1 MLRKFCYAA
10 AAIMINMN
18 ITAADTE
25 KKTEMNKEETPM
37 YCSYILGD
45 TKGNVYYFENEKQK
59 VPMAS
64 ITKIMTL
71 MLTYDAI
78 NEGKIKLTDKVV
90 VDKTMAEMQGSR
102 IWMKE
107 GSKISVE
114 DLIKATAVHS
124 ANNAAYG
131 LAKTVGGDIDNFVRM
146 MNKKAKDLG
155 FDDGINYSTPTGLP
169 PHMTGR
175 GEDIGSAEGIYKLS
189 LEALKYPEYIEIA
202 SKKETVLP
210 YLGGR
215 KIYNRN
221 KLLGKEGIY
230 GIKTGHHDN
239 WYNITVASKKNDVET
254 ITVVLGAPT
263 EEARNEK
270 IIEEIKLFHSEYKLV
285 EFLNTDIPVTD
296 IRVEEGTVRNLEVY
310 PAKEF
315 KSIVKNDSA
324 VEFIISKKTS
334 LKAPVKSGEYVGEY
348 ILRINGKTADT
359 GKLIVR
365 ESVKEKRWNFFE

>member
-1 MLRKFCYAA
+1 M
-10 AAIMINMN
+10 NVN
-18 ITAADTE
+18 ITAADTS
-25 KKTEMNKEETPM
+25 KKTEIDKEKIPM
-37 YCSYILGD
+37 YRSYILGD
-45 TKGNVYYFENEKQK
+45 TEGNIYYFENEKQK

-64 ITKIMTL
+64 VTKIMTL
-71 MLTYDAI
+71 ILTYDAI
-78 NEGKIKLTDKVV
+78 NEGRIKLTDKVV

-131 LAKTVGGDIDNFVRM
+131 LAKTVGGNIDNFVRM
-146 MNKKAKDLG
+146 MNKKAWELG
-155 FDDGINYSTPTGLP
+155 FDDEIEYNTPTGLP

-189 LEALKYPEYIEIA
+189 LAALKYPEYIKIA
-202 SKKETVLP
+202 SQKEAALP

-239 WYNITVASKKNDVET
+239 WYNITVASRRNDMET

-270 IIEEIKLFHSEYKLV
+270 IIEEIELFYSEYKVV
-285 EFLNTDIPVTD
+285 EFLNTNIPVAD

-310 PAKEF
+310 PEKGF
-315 KSIVKNDSA
+315 RSIVKNDSA
-324 VEFIISKKTS
+324 VEFIISKKTF
-334 LKAPVKSGEYVGEY
+334 LKAPVKNGECVGEY
-348 ILRINGKTADT
+348 ILCVNGKTANT
-359 GKLIVR
+359 GKLIVK
-365 ESVKEKRWNFFE
+365 ESVEEKGWNFLNKVKL

>member
-78 NEGKIKLTDKVV
+78 NQGKIKLTDKVV

-107 GSKISVE
+107 GSKILVE
-114 DLIKATAVHS
+114 DLIKATAIHS

-146 MNKKAKDLG
+146 MNKKAK
-155 FDDGINYSTPTGLP
+155 
-169 PHMTGR
+169 
-175 GEDIGSAEGIYKLS
+175 
-189 LEALKYPEYIEIA
+189 
-202 SKKETVLP
+202 
-210 YLGGR
+210 
-215 KIYNRN
+215 
-221 KLLGKEGIY
+221 
-230 GIKTGHHDN
+230 
-239 WYNITVASKKNDVET
+239 
-254 ITVVLGAPT
+254 
-263 EEARNEK
+263 
-270 IIEEIKLFHSEYKLV
+270 
-285 EFLNTDIPVTD
+285 
-296 IRVEEGTVRNLEVY
+296 
-310 PAKEF
+310 
-315 KSIVKNDSA
+315 
-324 VEFIISKKTS
+324 
-334 LKAPVKSGEYVGEY
+334 
-348 ILRINGKTADT
+348 
-359 GKLIVR
+359 
-365 ESVKEKRWNFFE
+365 

>member
-1 MLRKFCYAA
+1 
-10 AAIMINMN
+10 
-18 ITAADTE
+18 
-25 KKTEMNKEETPM
+25 
-37 YCSYILGD
+37 
-45 TKGNVYYFENEKQK
+45 
-59 VPMAS
+59 
-64 ITKIMTL
+64 
-71 MLTYDAI
+71 
-78 NEGKIKLTDKVV
+78 
-90 VDKTMAEMQGSR
+90 
-102 IWMKE
+102 
-107 GSKISVE
+107 
-114 DLIKATAVHS
+114 
-124 ANNAAYG
+124 
-131 LAKTVGGDIDNFVRM
+131 
-146 MNKKAKDLG
+146 
-155 FDDGINYSTPTGLP
+155 
-169 PHMTGR
+169 MTGK

-239 WYNITVASKKNDVET
+239 WYNITVASKKNDMET

-270 IIEEIKLFHSEYKLV
+270 IIDEIELFHSEYKLV

-324 VEFIISKKTS
+324 VEFIISKKIS

-348 ILRINGKTADT
+348 ILRINGKNSRYR
-359 GKLIVR
+359 KINCR
-365 ESVKEKRWNFFE
+365 RKRRRKRVEFFE